1 MKNPSTGDPI
11 RAEDETKGER
21 TMPITPIGSKL
32 NIEAT
37 ATRTRQTI
45 KPTSTFSQVLKG
57 GAQVLLAGAEIASKV
72 MGGSVLTAALSSARQ
87 ELGGPG
93 APNGSSRGGGGSDF
107 DALRQV
113 QEESREMNVFFLDL
127 QQRMQAENRRFT
139 TISNVLKSRHDTA
152 RAAINNIRS

>member
-1 MKNPSTGDPI
+1 
-11 RAEDETKGER
+11 
-21 TMPITPIGSKL
+21 MPITPIRPHM

-45 KPTSTFSQVLKG
+45 KPSSAFNQVLKG

-72 MGGSVLTAALSSARQ
+72 MGGSVLTAALSSARK

-93 APNGSSRGGGGSDF
+93 APAGSNGGSGGSDF
-107 DALRQV
+107 DALREI
-113 QEESREMNVFFLDL
+113 QEQSREMNVFFLDL

>member
-1 MKNPSTGDPI
+1 MNLSNIGPRMQVEAST
-11 RAEDETKGER
+11 
-21 TMPITPIGSKL
+21 
-32 NIEAT
+32 
-37 ATRTRQTI
+37 TRTRQTI
-45 KPTSTFSQVLKG
+45 KPTSTFNQVLRG

-72 MGGSVLTAALSSARQ
+72 MGGSVLSAALSSARAQ
-87 ELGGPG
+87 IGGPG
-93 APNGSSRGGGGSDF
+93 APSASGGGSDF

-113 QEESREMNVFFLDL
+113 QEQSREMNVFFLDL